1 MDFTLWISFVGTVL
15 ILTLTPGPS
24 VLLVTANS
32 MKYGVKKTTGTILG
46 DLSANLV
53 QIILAS
59 AGLASIVLSS
69 GELFQMIKWF
79 GVLYLIYIGAK
90 KILSEPDIEISTEK
104 GNQKNFKGLYAE
116 GFLMSAANPKA
127 IIFFAALFPLFING
141 SLPFVKQ
148 VVVLA
153 ITFLVLDGLS
163 LMVYTH
169 FATKLKEYLENN
181 KKASIQNKIVGS
193 LLILSGFLLS
203 LVQQSNK

>member
-15 ILTLTPGPS
+15 VLTLTPGPS

-32 MKYGVKKTTGTILG
+32 MKYGAKKTTETILG

-69 GELFQMIKWF
+69 GELFQFIKWL
-79 GVLYLIYIGAK
+79 GVLYLIYIGVK
-90 KILSEPDIEISTEK
+90 KIVTEPDIEISTEK
-104 GNQKNFKGLYAE
+104 EFHKSFKGLYAE

-127 IIFFAALFPLFING
+127 IIFFAVLFPLFING
-141 SLPFVKQ
+141 SLPFLKQ
-148 VVVLA
+148 VVILA

-163 LMVYTH
+163 LMVYSFH
-169 FATKLKEYLENN
+169 F
-181 KKASIQNKIVGS
+181 KIRKNTGS
-193 LLILSGFLLS
+193 LFFRRARQNLSA
-203 LVQQSNK
+203 